1 MRTMTAAILLGV
13 MSGAWGLA
21 GCVSTPAEETPAWV
35 AENAQGYPS
44 LRDVPRTSDANT
56 DGAHWAVV
64 EREMLAVGE
73 AVKNHPRAQP
83 VTTPDGPSVFLEE
96 ARADLEQARR
106 AHEPN

>member
-1 MRTMTAAILLGV
+1 MRTMTATILLGV
-13 MSGAWGLA
+13 IGLA

-56 DGAHWAVV
+56 DNAHWLVV

-73 AVKNHPRAQP
+73 AVKSHPRAQP
-83 VTTPDGPSVFLEE
+83 VATPDGPTVFLEE
-96 ARADLEQARR
+96 ARGALEQARR